1 MSKLS
6 ISMKI
11 LTYWNYSCSRTPSQ
25 LHKFHRSLSYD
36 NLIALQ
42 YNGLFNSHFSVL
54 NQIPNHVIVDQA
66 NTSIKHILQYSTQ
79 HEWINIHMIEIN
91 SHVHNSTTVLE
102 WKSLTTVLH
111 IMIDLRNKISLDD

>member
-1 MSKLS
+1 M
-6 ISMKI
+6 
-11 LTYWNYSCSRTPSQ
+11 
-25 LHKFHRSLSYD
+25 
-36 NLIALQ
+36 Q

-66 NTSIKHILQYSTQ
+66 NTSIKQILQYSTQ

-91 SHVHNSTTVLE
+91 SYVHNSTTALE